1 MTVGSLVV
9 IAVLC
14 TGPENYAGDSPEH
27 FAGLRFKNMNVYFA
41 EK

>member
-9 IAVLC
+9 LAVLC
-14 TGPENYAGDSPEH
+14 TGPENYAGDPPEH
-27 FAGLRFKNMNVYFA
+27 FARPGFKDINMYFA